1 MRKTRRRL
9 RKSEVVSMGLVIM
22 EPYITNIL
30 GTAHL
35 IDCIMVFE
43 RELRKRREHGEP
55 KKSFDP
61 KSKKKVFAWV
71 LARPRRFKKPIP
83 YTHPNGAVVWVLLP
97 KSI

>member
-1 MRKTRRRL
+1 M
-9 RKSEVVSMGLVIM
+9 
-22 EPYITNIL
+22 

-97 KSI
+97 KSIKAA